1 MFKKISFGIVVFILL
16 SFSCLFAQGEA
27 NPNPLVLPGTL
38 PFVAGNDTLFKNTNL
53 NSAPL
58 QSGQFV
64 GAWNIELSFELL
76 GDADSANYIDMY
88 YKWGTAHGW
97 GVPYDS
103 LGVDSLYI
111 GRIDSATVADG
122 DNFSVQL
129 YLEDWWGW
137 HLQGQLILDPPA
149 GIDTIKVK
157 CDIRGQ

>member
-1 MFKKISFGIVVFILL
+1 MSKKISFGIALILML
-16 SFSCLFAQGEA
+16 SFSGLFAQGEA
-27 NPNPLVLPGTL
+27 RPNSLTPLSL
-38 PFVAGNDTLFKNTNL
+38 PFASGSDTLFASGNL
-53 NSAPL
+53 NSVPI
-58 QSGQFV
+58 QTGQFI
-64 GAWNIELSFELL
+64 GAWNIDLSFTLV
-76 GDADSANYIDMY
+76 GDSANYIDMY

-129 YLEDWWGW
+129 YLADWWGW

-149 GIDTIKVK
+149 SIDTVIVK
-157 CDIRGQ
+157 SDIRGQ

>member
-16 SFSCLFAQGEA
+16 SFSGLFAQGEA
-27 NPNPLVLPGTL
+27 QPNSLTPLSL
-38 PFVAGNDTLFKNTNL
+38 PFASGSDTLFASGNL
-53 NSAPL
+53 NSVPIQA
-58 QSGQFV
+58 GQFA
-64 GAWNIELSFELL
+64 GAWNIDLSFTLV
-76 GDADSANYIDMY
+76 GDSANYIDMY

-111 GRIDSATVADG
+111 GRIDSNVVADG

-129 YLEDWWGW
+129 YLADWWGW

-149 GIDTIKVK
+149 SIDTVIVK
-157 CDIRGQ
+157 SDIRGQ